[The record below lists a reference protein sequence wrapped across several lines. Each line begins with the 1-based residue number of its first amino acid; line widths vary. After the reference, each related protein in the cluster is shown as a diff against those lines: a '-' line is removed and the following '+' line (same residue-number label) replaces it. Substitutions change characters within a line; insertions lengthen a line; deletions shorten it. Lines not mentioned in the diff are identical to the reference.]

1 MIRDQG
7 PDDRTRIEALL
18 TARITQAMFPL
29 VNLRAHGLAQGAF
42 AGTHEHAPRFWRSGD
57 SLIAL
62 TRAGILL
69 PLLDGTPDLSGLKTA
84 LDGLSVT
91 GAVGPAASV
100 RPVLAALGLT
110 RLRTDTNRDEP
121 GFTLALDRLIL
132 PDLPGTTL
140 RPITPD
146 DLPLLAGWR
155 ETYIG
160 EVLGQTGP
168 AARTRAA
175 TELSAY
181 LAKDSHRLLLHH
193 GTPVAMTGF
202 NATLPEIVQI
212 GGVYTPPDLRGRG
225 YARRAVALHLD
236 EARQSGTRR
245 AVLFAASD
253 AAARAYQAIGFQPA
267 HPCTLFLL
275 ESPVVIAA

>member
-7 PDDRTRIEALL
+7 PQDRAAIEALL
-18 TARITQAMFPL
+18 AARIDQAMFPL
-29 VNLRAHGLAQGAF
+29 VNLRAHGLAQGDF
-42 AGTHEHAPRFWRSGD
+42 SSDHEHAPRFWRTGD

-69 PLLDGTPDLSGLKTA
+69 PLLDGTPDLSGLRPA
-84 LDGLSVT
+84 LHGLAIT
-91 GAVGPAASV
+91 GSVGPATSV
-100 RPVLAALGLT
+100 RPVLTALGLD
-110 RLRTDTNRDEP
+110 RLPTNTNRDEP
-121 GFTLALDRLIL
+121 GFTLGLDRLIL
-132 PDLPGTTL
+132 PDQPDTIL

-146 DLPLLAGWR
+146 DLPLLTDWR

-168 AARTRAA
+168 AARRRAEA
-175 TELSAY
+175 ELAGY
-181 LAKDSHRLLLHH
+181 LAADSHRLLLHH

-212 GGVYTPPDLRGRG
+212 GGVYTPAPLRGSG

-236 EARQSGTRR
+236 EARAKGTRR

-253 AAARAYQAIGFQPA
+253 AAARAYRSIGFQPA
-267 HPCTLFLL
+267 HLCTLFLL
-275 ESPVVIAA
+275 ATPTRQ